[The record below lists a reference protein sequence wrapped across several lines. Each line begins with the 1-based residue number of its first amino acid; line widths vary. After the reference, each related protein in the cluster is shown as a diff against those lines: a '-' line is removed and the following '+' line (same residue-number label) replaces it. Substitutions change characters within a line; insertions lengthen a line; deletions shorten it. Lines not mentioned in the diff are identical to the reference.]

1 MSESKITVVGSLNMD
16 LVVVTDQHP
25 EIGETIIGKDFTTT
39 CGGKGAN
46 QAVALKQLGND
57 VTFIGRVGE
66 DLYGTEIVE
75 NFKSRGIKLADE
87 TPAENVSTGIA
98 CVTVGH
104 KDNSIIIVPGA
115 NAHVTPEFLDLHKNE
130 VIHSDYVLTQL
141 EIPIET
147 VDYLATICKEN
158 NIPLIVNPAPASAL
172 TNNILEACTYITP
185 NRIELEQLK
194 EYHRNIMDYKKKII
208 VTDGKEGCFY
218 HQEDEVVRIPSFKAE
233 VVDTTGAGDSFNGAL
248 VSELSRGKS
257 LEESLKFANATGAA
271 SITKF
276 GAQSGMPTRE
286 EVLKIL
292 EEAEYKK

>member
-115 NAHVTPEFLDLHKNE
+115 NGHVTPEFLDLHKNE

-194 EYHRNIMDYKKKII
+194 EYHRNIMDYQEKII

>member
-16 LVVVTDQHP
+16 LVVITDQHP

-39 CGGKGAN
+39 SGGKGAN
-46 QAVALKQLGND
+46 QAVALRQLGND

-66 DLYGTEIVE
+66 DLYGTEFVK
-75 NFKSRGIKLADE
+75 NFRSRGIKLADE
-87 TPAENVSTGIA
+87 TPVENVSTGIA

-115 NAHVTPEFLDLHKNE
+115 NEYVTPEFLEIHKNE

-194 EYHRNIMDYKKKII
+194 EYHRNIMDYQEKII

-218 HQEDEVVRIPSFKAE
+218 HQEDEIVRIPSFKAE

-276 GAQSGMPTRE
+276 GAQSGMPRRE

>member
-1 MSESKITVVGSLNMD
+1 
-16 LVVVTDQHP
+16 
-25 EIGETIIGKDFTTT
+25 
-39 CGGKGAN
+39 
-46 QAVALKQLGND
+46 
-57 VTFIGRVGE
+57 
-66 DLYGTEIVE
+66 IVE

-115 NAHVTPEFLDLHKNE
+115 NGHVTPEFLDLHKNE

-194 EYHRNIMDYKKKII
+194 EYHRNIMDYQEKII

-218 HQEDEVVRIPSFKAE
+218 HQEDVVVRNPRIKEEACY
-233 VVDTTGAGDSFNGAL
+233 TTGAADSFNRPLA
-248 VSELSRGKS
+248 SELSRGNS
-257 LEESLKFANATGAA
+257 LQESLKPAHGTAA
-271 SITKF
+271 RSITKF
-276 GAQSGMPTRE
+276 GAQSGMRPRE
-286 EVLKIL
+286 KVLKIL
-292 EEAEYKK
+292 EEAAYTK